1 MLKQIFGGSDVAKP
15 RSDSVYAAIVALARQ
30 PWLYSQAGVPD
41 TVSGRFDMI
50 VLHLSL
56 LIERLRR
63 TGRSRARPAFSTPA
77 AIWTVT
83 QEMGSASERRQA
95 DAHHGRRL
103 HGRAIA
109 YREAFLRLNRR
120 RRLPPCWGATSIPRG
135 RRRRPSSRSSAG
147 MP

>member
-56 LIERLRR
+56 LIERLRQDGPDGAALAQAVLDTMFADMDR
-63 TGRSRARPAFSTPA
+63 SLQGDGGRR
-77 AIWTVT
+77 
-83 QEMGSASERRQA
+83 SERRQA

-103 HGRAIA
+103 LWAGH
-109 YREAFLRLNRR
+109 RL
-120 RRLPPCWGATSIPRG
+120 SRG
-135 RRRRPSSRSSAG
+135 ICRG
-147 MP
+147 